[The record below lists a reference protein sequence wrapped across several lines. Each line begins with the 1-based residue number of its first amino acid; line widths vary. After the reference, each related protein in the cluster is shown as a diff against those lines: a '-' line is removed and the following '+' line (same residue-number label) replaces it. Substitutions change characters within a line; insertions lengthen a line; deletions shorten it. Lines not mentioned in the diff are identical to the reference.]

1 MTIPSNLYMDQG
13 KAEIFK
19 RYKAY
24 RKVMMDIWEDYQ
36 FFEFYLPLLHKG
48 IKTEKIPTLNFELM
62 LTEKKVKG
70 KVSDLLG
77 VIDHLTKKVIP
88 YRGLIEAVSA
98 TERFMQEITFRVYRD
113 FPFRMAGKSAE
124 QKDQEEQKDKL
135 LKIVIDSADREE
147 IIKKIS
153 EEKIRS
159 IFYGNPT
166 DFFTKDKANIGLGEY
181 IKNNYNKA
189 IGSYQEIVARRNIAI
204 HNNGRVD
211 RKYLREV
218 KGCSDKLGQKVQIS
232 REYFKTALVIL
243 RGLATVT
250 VVKVTENCYGVT
262 EFNDKVASQF
272 TEFEKLYKLK

>member
-1 MTIPSNLYMDQG
+1 
-13 KAEIFK
+13 
-19 RYKAY
+19 
-24 RKVMMDIWEDYQ
+24 
-36 FFEFYLPLLHKG
+36 
-48 IKTEKIPTLNFELM
+48 
-62 LTEKKVKG
+62 
-70 KVSDLLG
+70 
-77 VIDHLTKKVIP
+77 
-88 YRGLIEAVSA
+88 
-98 TERFMQEITFRVYRD
+98 
-113 FPFRMAGKSAE
+113 MAGKSAG
-124 QKDQEEQKDKL
+124 QSDQEDQRDKL

-147 IIKKIS
+147 IIRKIA

-166 DFFTKDKANIGLGEY
+166 DFFTKDKANIGLGDY
-181 IKNNYNKA
+181 IKNNYKNA
-189 IGSYQEIVARRNIAI
+189 IGNYQEIVARRNISI

-218 KGCSDKLGQKVQIS
+218 GRSSSKLGQKLQIN
-232 REYFKTALVIL
+232 REYFKSALVIL